1 MDSFIWI
8 NLKRNLFSL
17 IVSGFCLCL
26 FASAQDESRKSEDKE
41 KSEIVKENQ
50 TETSSSGVADSEI
63 EYIEIQTPFGVVR
76 TAREKKSGT
85 KASSPKANIPKESTG
100 QEGISTPNE
109 EITSQETTSQETTSQ
124 ERELSSQEPTV
135 SPASSENDKD
145 SAANKTAELPEDS
158 FHIKIKF
165 VGDGL
170 IGEKARI
177 EFFKKAREDLFY
189 RLSGYTIT
197 NLDYEKIET
206 GDSSYLSSPYLTVRV
221 DQAALDFI
229 NQGALRP
236 DLDAITPLIESVKE
250 VSDLLQEP
258 SRENLPQTP
267 RPTSETSVAG
277 NNGEADA
284 SPSASSTVRFAC
296 MDCDLLEFIRNLAAE
311 LKLNYVLDPDVQ
323 GFVNIHTYG
332 EMKRSELMSVL
343 ETVLQIN
350 GAAIVKTGS
359 FYRILPSEGAKQL
372 PLEIV
377 TTGEKGM
384 VKEGRVLQ
392 IVPMQFV
399 SAADMSGI
407 LTPYLSDGGDITYHQ
422 KANFL
427 LITETPSNL
436 KKLLELI
443 NIFDADVFADKR
455 VQLYSIK
462 HGLAKNLID
471 DLENIFEGYALSDQS
486 AIRFVSIDRI
496 NAVLAISSN
505 YRSFGQV
512 EKWVKKLDHPGAVS
526 QGVRNYIF
534 KIQNGEAKN
543 IGELLLEMYGELAE
557 NRFGTK
563 ESPDESSPVESSTTD
578 MAVSGEYSS
587 DTVQS
592 AKTLGRFS
600 QGEIKIVA
608 DEINNVLIV
617 QCSPEDYEPIKRTI
631 MELDR
636 VPKQVLINVKIY
648 EVVLSDDLSMGISY
662 FLQNRNNPTVSSP
675 SATAG
680 NRVAFGN
687 SSFQSGSGLDTAAK
701 VLIGDTRELVSF
713 LNAQE
718 NRSRS
723 RVLSAPSIIASDNVA
738 AHIQVGTQIPMLTS
752 QGMVPGGMSG
762 GSSIFN
768 NTIQNRATGVILNV
782 TPRINASG
790 WVTLKVEQEVSSPGP
805 PPAGMAIQSPSI
817 NIRSVQTQITV
828 KDGQTIAIGGIISE
842 SKGLTRDRVPLLGRI
857 PVVGLL
863 FGNTKKTD
871 SRTELIALITPH
883 VIDDIEMVADLNKEL
898 KSRLREIKKIL
909 RQEEKDQENKAS
921 NKKTSDND

>member
-1 MDSFIWI
+1 M
-8 NLKRNLFSL
+8 

-26 FASAQDESRKSEDKE
+26 FASAQDGNSGQQNRENSEVVEEDQTKKSSLGANE
-41 KSEIVKENQ
+41 
-50 TETSSSGVADSEI
+50 SEI

-76 TAREKKSGT
+76 TAREKKSDT
-85 KASSPKANIPKESTG
+85 QASSPKANAPQESTA
-100 QEGISTPNE
+100 QEDIPAPNE
-109 EITSQETTSQETTSQ
+109 KITPQETTLKEGDT
-124 ERELSSQEPTV
+124 SSQEPTV

-145 SAANKTAELPEDS
+145 STPSKPTESPEGL
-158 FHIKIKF
+158 FRIQIKL
-165 VGDGL
+165 VGDDL

-177 EFFKKAREDLFY
+177 EFFKKAREDFFF
-189 RLSGYTIT
+189 RISGYTVT
-197 NLDYEKIET
+197 NLDYGKIQA
-206 GDSSYLSSPYLTVRV
+206 GDPSYLSSPYLTVQV

-229 NQGALRP
+229 NRGALRP
-236 DLDAITPLIESVKE
+236 DLGAITPLIESVKE
-250 VSDLLQEP
+250 ASDLLQEP

-267 RPTSETSVAG
+267 SPTSETSVAG
-277 NNGEADA
+277 ISGEADLDQ
-284 SPSASSTVRFAC
+284 SASSTVRFAC
-296 MDCDLLEFIRNLAAE
+296 MDCDLLEFVRNLAAE

-332 EMKRSELMSVL
+332 VMKRSELMAVL

-359 FYRILPSEGAKQL
+359 FYRILPSENARQL
-372 PLEIV
+372 PLEIK
-377 TTGEKGM
+377 TTVGKAM
-384 VKEGRVLQ
+384 VKDGRVLQ
-392 IVPMQFV
+392 VIPMQFV
-399 SAADMSGI
+399 SAGDMAGI
-407 LTPYLSDGGDITYHQ
+407 LNPYLSDGGDITFHQ

-443 NIFDADVFADKR
+443 NIFDADVFADRR

-462 HGLAKNLID
+462 HGLARNLIA
-471 DLENIFEGYALSDQS
+471 DLQNIFEGYALSDQS

-496 NAVLAISSN
+496 NAILAISAN
-505 YRSFGQV
+505 HRSFGQV
-512 EKWVKKLDHPGAVS
+512 EKWVRKLDHPGAVS

-534 KIQNGEAKN
+534 KIQNGDASN
-543 IGELLLEMYGELAE
+543 VGELLLEMYGQLVED
-557 NRFGTK
+557 RFDTK
-563 ESPDESSPVESSTTD
+563 NSPDESMPEESSPTE

-587 DTVQS
+587 KTDQS
-592 AKTLGRFS
+592 AETLGRFT
-600 QGEIKIVA
+600 QGKIKIVA

-631 MELDR
+631 LELDR
-636 VPKQVLINVKIY
+636 VPRQVLINVKIY

-662 FLQNRNNPTVSSP
+662 FLQNRNKPTVTIP

-680 NRVAFGN
+680 NGVSFGN

-701 VLIGDTRELVSF
+701 LLIGDTRELVTF

-738 AHIQVGTQIPMLTS
+738 AHIQVGTQVPMLTS
-752 QGMVPGGMSG
+752 QGMVPGGMAG
-762 GSSIFN
+762 GNNIFN

-790 WVTLKVEQEVSSPGP
+790 WVTLRVEQEVSSPGP
-805 PPAGMAIQSPSI
+805 PPAGMAIQSPTI
-817 NIRSVQTQITV
+817 NIRSVSTQITV
-828 KDGQTIAIGGIISE
+828 KDGQTIAIAGIISE

-857 PVVGLL
+857 PLIGLL
-863 FGNTKKTD
+863 FGNTSKTN
-871 SRTELIALITPH
+871 SRTELIVLITPH
-883 VIDDIEMVADLNKEL
+883 VLDDIEKVAELNKEL

-909 RQEEKDQENKAS
+909 RQEKKES
-921 NKKTSDND
+921 TKKTPAKK